1 MKFITGDSTVNRQ
14 IIHIALIALMAIFS
28 VGQVFAQG
36 DPYKG
41 ENLYRVCAA
50 CHGENAEGN
59 ADTRAPRL
67 AGQFEWY
74 LAQQL
79 RNFRAGLRGTDPD
92 DTNGTV
98 MKPMAVMLADD
109 QAVDDVVAYIMKKNP
124 RRYRYR
130 P

>member
-1 MKFITGDSTVNRQ
+1 MKFITEDSTVNRQ
-14 IIHIALIALMAIFS
+14 IMCIALLALTAIFS
-28 VGQVFAQG
+28 AGQVFAQG
-36 DPYKG
+36 DPDRG
-41 ENLYRVCAA
+41 ENLYRVYAA

-79 RNFRAGLRGTDPD
+79 WNFRAGLRGADSD

-98 MKPMAVMLADD
+98 MKPMADMLADD
-109 QAVDDVVAYIMKKNP
+109 QAVDDVVAYIMTKNP